1 VKHFKTEAKLMLL
14 IPAALILLALLVA
27 ILLPWMAR

>member
-14 IPAALILLALLVA
+14 IPAALILLALLGAVF
-27 ILLPWMAR
+27 LPWIAS